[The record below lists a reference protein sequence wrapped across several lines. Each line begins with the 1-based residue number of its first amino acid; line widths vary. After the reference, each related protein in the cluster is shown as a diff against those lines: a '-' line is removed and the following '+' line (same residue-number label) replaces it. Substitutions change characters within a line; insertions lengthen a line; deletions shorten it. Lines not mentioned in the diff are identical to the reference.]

1 MKPLLSQVVQLTK
14 NIYLKQP
21 SVRSFSSKFIAG
33 NRSPFSFVG
42 GFGLCWWYTKDTFEV
57 VDAIAD
63 LILRHSTDFKDCD
76 RETASEVIKNTLQ
89 QICLDAAI
97 FHGDAVAFSHFE
109 TLFECRS
116 RDVKEFA
123 EAILARI
130 STNLRARIGR
140 RCTIHALPR
149 IQLPSFRI
157 ESDSISVIAK
167 GDTTAWEK
175 FASEGYLFDGWTPD
189 EPFLGGDRSSRTFA
203 PPTDFQCLFVA
214 EENGTQKGARF
225 NSILR
230 FRKLGAVM
238 LAMASR
244 RSGHLFSKSGAMPY
258 EFCLQL
264 PHTSSPDRTASRN
277 DCSPIIPYFASDISL
292 DSEDVEGIQEWY
304 ECLAR
309 CSQDSRSRLE
319 KAAHFLNR
327 GVNSSD
333 IEAYINYF
341 ITLDALFGERGSVE
355 ASILGGLRQVDIP
368 SDYMEKASWLFDL
381 RNELVHGGSRFIS
394 EWPKYT
400 RYTQH
405 FRSKP
410 MDDVQS
416 LAQLAV
422 LNAPFAFSENS

>member
-1 MKPLLSQVVQLTK
+1 MKPLLSQVVQFTK
-14 NIYLKQP
+14 SIYLRQP
-21 SVRSFSSKFIAG
+21 AVRSFASKFIAG
-33 NRSPFSFVG
+33 SRSPFSFVG
-42 GFGLCWWYTKDTFEV
+42 GFGLCWWYTKDTFKV
-57 VDAIAD
+57 VDTIAD
-63 LILRHSTDFKDCD
+63 LILRHSSDFKDCD
-76 RETASEVIKNTLQ
+76 RETASEVIKKTLQ

-97 FHGDAVAFSHFE
+97 FHGDAVAFAQFE

-116 RDVKEFA
+116 CDVAEFA
-123 EAILARI
+123 EAILERI
-130 STNLRARIGR
+130 SINLRARIGR

-149 IQLPSFRI
+149 IQVPSFRI
-157 ESDSISVIAK
+157 KSDSISVIAK
-167 GDTTAWEK
+167 GDTTAWVQ

-189 EPFLGGDRSSRTFA
+189 EPFLGGNRSLTFA
-203 PPTDFQCLFVA
+203 PPADFQCLFVA
-214 EENGTQKGARF
+214 EENGTQKGTRF

-238 LAMASR
+238 LAIASR

-264 PHTSSPDRTASRN
+264 PHTSSPDRAASRN
-277 DCSPIIPYFASDISL
+277 DCPPIIPYFVSDISL
-292 DSEDVEGIQEWY
+292 DSEDVESIQEWY
-304 ECLAR
+304 ECLVR
-309 CSQDSRSRLE
+309 CPQDSRSRLE
-319 KAAHFLNR
+319 KGAHFLNR

-341 ITLDALFGERGSVE
+341 VTLDALFGERGSVE
-355 ASILGGLRQVDIP
+355 ASILGGLKQVNIP
-368 SDYMEKASWLFDL
+368 PDYLEKAPWLFDL

-400 RYTQH
+400 RYIQH

-422 LNAPFAFSENS
+422 LQAPLVFAT